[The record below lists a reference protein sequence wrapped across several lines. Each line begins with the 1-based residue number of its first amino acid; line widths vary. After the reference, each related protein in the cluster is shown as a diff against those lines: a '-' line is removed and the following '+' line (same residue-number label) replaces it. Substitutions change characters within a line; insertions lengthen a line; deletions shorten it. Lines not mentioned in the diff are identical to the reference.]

1 MNTSP
6 QDIQELRK
14 QLFASLNR
22 LSTTGKIDAAEI
34 ERAKMIADTAQVIIN
49 SAKVE
54 NDFVKIAGGKGSGF
68 IPLMPPEKGPQLIEQ
83 RPGVRITRHKLA
95 DD

>member
-34 ERAKMIADTAQVIIN
+34 ERAKMIADTAQVNIN

-68 IPLMPPEKGPQLIEQ
+68 TPLMPPKKGPQLCEQ

>member
-14 QLFASLNR
+14 QLFASLTR
-22 LSTTGKIDAAEI
+22 LSADGKIDAAEI
-34 ERAKMIADTAQVIIN
+34 ERAKAIADTAQTIIN

-54 NDFVKIAGGKGSGF
+54 VDFVKIAGGKGSGF
-68 IPLMPPEKGPQLIEQ
+68 IPLAPPEKGPQVIEQ